1 MAQRYCTNCG
11 NELGPDDVFCARC
24 GKSTVETAAVSTPE
38 ANVDVPP
45 PPTQQAGGTPSFA
58 PATAA
63 SGQRSTL
70 GKVLLGCAGLLGL
83 AVLFVGCLALVPSDP
98 NSGGGGAEQGGSDG
112 SSDGD
117 SDGDSGGG
125 GGGGDAAS
133 DADETQGASQG
144 QYASSI
150 DTFTRAN
157 YGILAANPDEH
168 AGKEIDVIGQL
179 LDNPESNGDEV
190 AFQMFA
196 DPNNA
201 EWSTIVY
208 AGEESL
214 GLRTDNY
221 VHVRGEVLG
230 EMEGENAFGGTVT
243 AVEVDAYSVER
254 VEGVEAIDPTLDTLE
269 VGQTQS
275 SEGLSITLESLDLG
289 TKHVRAHV
297 TVRNEGEKTAKL
309 NLDRSK
315 FVQGGE
321 RIGTRDPYDYS
332 VTKPKSGLPTG
343 EETEGTVIFG
353 RPDPSKPFEVV
364 FEWESGGYMAKNPD
378 PIVFQVTP

>member
-45 PPTQQAGGTPSFA
+45 PPTQQAGAAPNFA
-58 PATAA
+58 PTPAA

-70 GKVLLGCAGLLGL
+70 GKVLIGCAGLLGL
-83 AVLFVGCLALVPSDP
+83 AVLFVGCLALLPTS
-98 NSGGGGAEQGGSDG
+98 NGGGGGAEQGGSDVG
-112 SSDGD
+112 SD
-117 SDGDSGGG
+117 SDSAGDGGG
-125 GGGGDAAS
+125 SPPPEDA
-133 DADETQGASQG
+133 QGPSQG
-144 QYASSI
+144 QYASDI
-150 DTFTRAN
+150 ETFTRPN
-157 YGILAANPDEH
+157 YNILAASPDEH

-179 LDNPESNGDEV
+179 LDNPESNGDQV

-196 DPNNA
+196 DPKNA
-201 EWSTIVY
+201 EWSTIVHTDS
-208 AGEESL
+208 ESL
-214 GLRTDNY
+214 DLRTDNY

-230 EMEGENAFGGTVT
+230 EMVGENAFGGEVR

-275 SEGLSITLESLDLG
+275 GEGLSITLESLDLG

-297 TVRNEGEKTAKL
+297 TARNEGEKTAKL

-321 RIGTRDPYDYS
+321 RIGARDPYDYS
-332 VTKPKSGLPTG
+332 VTKPRSGLPTG

-364 FEWESGGYMAKNPD
+364 FEWERGGYMAKKPD